1 MKLKTMIVDDE
12 PLARE
17 RLRLLLAEDSQ
28 IDIVSECRNGSEAIQ
43 HLRSSPP
50 PDFLFLDIQMPGT
63 GGFEVIE
70 SIGVAHMPPTVFVTA
85 HHEFAVQAFTVQAVD
100 YLTKPIEP
108 SRLCNTLVRVKRK
121 IAENAAFLTQERLS
135 EVLGA
140 LRGVIGKEKNYL
152 ERFLVR
158 DGTKEVIVPID
169 EIEWIEAAD
178 YYACLHVGSRRY
190 MLRESMKQLEKML
203 DPARFVRIHRSI
215 VVRIDQVREIHR
227 DGETEYFVR
236 LADGQRLKMSK
247 TGWKNLTATSN
258 GFLSRD

>member
-17 RLRLLLAEDSQ
+17 RLRLLLCEDSQ
-28 IDIVSECRNGSEAIQ
+28 IDIVSECRNGNEAVQ
-43 HLRSSPP
+43 QLRSSPP
-50 PDFLFLDIQMPGT
+50 DLLFLDIQMPGM

-70 SIGVAHMPPTVFVTA
+70 SVGVAHMPPTVFVTA
-85 HHEFAVQAFTVQAVD
+85 HHEFAVQAFGVQAVD
-100 YLTKPIEP
+100 YLMKPIEP
-108 SRLCNTLVRVKRK
+108 SRLCDTLGRVKRR
-121 IAENAAFLTQERLS
+121 IAENTAFLTQEHLS

-140 LRGVIGKEKNYL
+140 LRGVIDKEKSYP

-169 EIEWIEAAD
+169 DIQWIEAAD
-178 YYACLHVGSRRY
+178 YYACLHVGNRRY

-203 DPARFVRIHRSI
+203 NPNRFVRIHRSI

-227 DGETEYFVR
+227 DGETEYFVI

-247 TGWKNLTATSN
+247 TGWKNLTATGN
-258 GFLSRD
+258 GSLSKE